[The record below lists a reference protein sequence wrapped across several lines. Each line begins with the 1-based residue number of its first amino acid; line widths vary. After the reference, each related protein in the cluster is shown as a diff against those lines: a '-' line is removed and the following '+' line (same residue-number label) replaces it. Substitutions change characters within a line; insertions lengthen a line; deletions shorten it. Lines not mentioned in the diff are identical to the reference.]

1 MDRELY
7 ALDLDTLQALYQEE
21 SNRLKEELLAGA
33 PWNSLQER
41 KIKVTE
47 LAITIH
53 KKKYPLY
60 FNPAESD
67 SSRQDKDRE
76 DSPR

>member
-1 MDRELY
+1 MNREFFG
-7 ALDLDTLQALYQEE
+7 LDLDTLQALYQEE
-21 SNRLKEELLAGA
+21 NNRLQEALLAGA
-33 PWNSLQER
+33 PWDSVREQ

-60 FNPAESD
+60 FNPAEFST
-67 SSRQDKDRE
+67 RE
-76 DSPR
+76 EQQQNAR

>member
-21 SNRLKEELLAGA
+21 SNRLNEELLAGA
-33 PWNSLQER
+33 AWDSLQER

-53 KKKYPLY
+53 KRKYPQY
-60 FNPAESD
+60 FNPAESG
-67 SSRQDKDRE
+67 SPRQDKDRE
-76 DSPR
+76 NNPR